1 MDFPK
6 EYLQVVKE
14 IEKFAGRELREPALE
29 WDLHPDP
36 KHLLGF
42 WKKSRSLDLPLI
54 PVPEKFQGV
63 GYDPLCQAMAVE
75 ALARH
80 CPGAA
85 SVFLHHFAGLFPVQF
100 AEEEQQTEL
109 WESVIKETGRGIV
122 GIVFDPECAL
132 TLTLKSKSL
141 VVNGRS
147 SLSANASYADWMCV
161 FAKADN
167 QEDFCLIA
175 PLDAPGVSL
184 GPDLELPGLKINPFH
199 SISFE
204 DVKLSS
210 NTVIKVPKKS
220 QSLKNL
226 TLDLLYVLTAAA
238 ALGAARTAYDKAL
251 AYARERYQYGK
262 VIIQHQEIRRM
273 LGAMRMNLDAA
284 RAFLYAYFDEKSGVH
299 AAHVKA
305 FCTDAAFN
313 VVVDAIQIHGGYG
326 YMHEQ
331 GLEKL
336 MRDVKVLQVLGGSN
350 PQLLVDSIKG

>member
-14 IEKFAGRELREPALE
+14 IEKFAVRELREPALE
-29 WDLHPDP
+29 WDLNPDP
-36 KHLLGF
+36 KHLLAF
-42 WKKSRSLDLPLI
+42 WEKSRSLDLPFI
-54 PVPEKFQGV
+54 PVPERFQGV
-63 GYDPLCQAMAVE
+63 GYGPLCQAMAVE
-75 ALARH
+75 ALARQ

-85 SVFLHHFAGLFPVQF
+85 SVFVHHFAGLFPVQF
-100 AEEEQQTEL
+100 AEEGRQSEL
-109 WESVIKETGRGIV
+109 WRGV
-122 GIVFDPECAL
+122 TNGQGGGIAGVVLDGEHAL
-132 TLTLKSKSL
+132 TLTMKNNDW
-141 VVNGRS
+141 VINGRS
-147 SLSANASYADWMCV
+147 SLTANVSYAGWMCV
-161 FAKADN
+161 FTKANN
-167 QEDFCLIA
+167 QENLCLIV

-184 GPDLELPGLKINPFH
+184 GPDSELPGLKINPFR
-199 SISFE
+199 SLVFK
-204 DVKLSS
+204 DVKLPPDA
-210 NTVIKVPKKS
+210 VIKISETSQSIKS
-220 QSLKNL
+220 Q
-226 TLDLLYVLTAAA
+226 TRDLLHAFIAAA
-238 ALGAARTAYDKAL
+238 ALGAARTAFEKAL
-251 AYARERYQYGK
+251 AYAKERYQYGK
-262 VIIQHQEIRRM
+262 IIIQHQEIRRM

-313 VVVDAIQIHGGYG
+313 IVVDAIQIHGGYG